1 MTQELKNQNQATE
14 QKQNVVAVEENI
26 NHGLESESQSP
37 TEINTEI
44 SIDDSAVNKLKNQ
57 ISFSTKA
64 LEQQQKELSGIL
76 SSSAKQ
82 LNNAVKTF
90 DRIITDQQKQY
101 VILQN
106 EVGVLTVLPEQLKKE
121 IKNIIP
127 DMAKHIDAVY
137 QEKLQALN
145 NAHNDTVAANK
156 ELTSVLD
163 QKLDEYSKK
172 LSDSASYVTQC
183 SNTSF
188 LKNMCLV
195 VLFSAI
201 ISGVTSYLVTTKFPR
216 HFNVTGASSVT
227 IYDSNVHVL
236 GGKPVNKEH
245 ANNKNTKK

>member
-44 SIDDSAVNKLKNQ
+44 SIDDSAANKLKNQ

-64 LEQQQKELSGIL
+64 LEQQQKEFGEIL

>member
-1 MTQELKNQNQATE
+1 
-14 QKQNVVAVEENI
+14 
-26 NHGLESESQSP
+26 
-37 TEINTEI
+37 
-44 SIDDSAVNKLKNQ
+44 
-57 ISFSTKA
+57 
-64 LEQQQKELSGIL
+64 
-76 SSSAKQ
+76 
-82 LNNAVKTF
+82 
-90 DRIITDQQKQY
+90 
-101 VILQN
+101 
-106 EVGVLTVLPEQLKKE
+106 
-121 IKNIIP
+121 
-127 DMAKHIDAVY
+127 MAKHIDAVY